1 MNMIVIVRVLAFTET
16 PKWPWMI
23 LLQTPLLPVEM
34 GCDYGDLAGQ
44 LLSHL
49 NLMSDLRVVVCSAH
63 V

>member
-1 MNMIVIVRVLAFTET
+1 
-16 PKWPWMI
+16 MI

-34 GCDYGDLAGQ
+34 GCAYGDLADQ

-63 V
+63 I